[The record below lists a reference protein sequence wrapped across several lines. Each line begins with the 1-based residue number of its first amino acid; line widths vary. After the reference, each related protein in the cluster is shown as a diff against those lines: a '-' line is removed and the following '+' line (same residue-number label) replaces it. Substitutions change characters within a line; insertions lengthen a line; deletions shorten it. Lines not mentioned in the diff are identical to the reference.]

1 MRVLHT
7 EAPFARFSRSY
18 RIATPHVEHRADQR
32 TWRACTWSTSGTGP
46 LCIRKDAHSTMHSP
60 PLIPLDLPQHGDVLQ
75 RIAADR
81 DQIGIAA
88 WRNGPMSLL
97 RPRASRQERQQS
109 SPR

>member
-7 EAPFARFSRSY
+7 DAPVARPFKSY
-18 RIATPHVEHRADQR
+18 RIATLHGEHRADQR
-32 TWRACTWSTSGTGP
+32 TWRACTSSTSGTGP

-60 PLIPLDLPQHGDVLQ
+60 PLIPLHLPQHGDVPQ

-88 WRNGPMSLL
+88 WRNGSDVVTA
-97 RPRASRQERQQS
+97 PRASWQERQQS